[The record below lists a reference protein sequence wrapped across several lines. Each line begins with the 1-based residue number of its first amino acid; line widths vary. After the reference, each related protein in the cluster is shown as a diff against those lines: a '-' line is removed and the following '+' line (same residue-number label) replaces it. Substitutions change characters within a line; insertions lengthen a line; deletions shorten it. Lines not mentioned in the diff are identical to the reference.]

1 MMDLANRRAFFDNYR
16 ETVVEPA
23 PSLARYGRRFG
34 CPCCGYP
41 TLRKRSM
48 NEICHLCWWE
58 DDGQDDPGA
67 DTVAG
72 GPNARYSLTR
82 ARENFARYLVMYE
95 PDNDRRVGGR
105 DSAEE
110 LEAKRHVIEALD
122 AMKDTDPTQCEPLW
136 QQVFLGE
143 RTLRHLVDIRTGARD

>member
-1 MMDLANRRAFFDNYR
+1 MMDLANRRAFFHHYR
-16 ETVVEPA
+16 ETVVEPSPA
-23 PSLARYGRRFG
+23 LARYGRRFA

-41 TLRKRSM
+41 TLGERSM
-48 NEICHLCWWE
+48 YEICYLCWWE
-58 DDGQDDPGA
+58 DDGQDDPDA

-110 LEAKRHVIEALD
+110 LEVKRHVIEALN
-122 AMKDTDPTQCEPLW
+122 ALKGTHPTLHDPLW

-143 RTLRHLVDIRTGARD
+143 RALRHLLDVRIS